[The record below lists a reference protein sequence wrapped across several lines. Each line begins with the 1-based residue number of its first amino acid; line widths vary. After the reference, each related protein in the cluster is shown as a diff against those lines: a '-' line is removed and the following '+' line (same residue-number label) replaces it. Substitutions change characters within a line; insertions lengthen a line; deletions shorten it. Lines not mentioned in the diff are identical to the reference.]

1 MFNLNKPTN
10 INKGG
15 PITMTG
21 VVYFSSNVHGS
32 LLSYITWPFTLKQ
45 NAGIHVLYSLLWAS
59 NAIASTLDTFQSFL
73 FWFVCL
79 LVYGSYFN
87 YLMVWFW
94 VSGEVLSDLPLISQY
109 LVSKHTQTQMGKTP
123 APVVMDHYIFQRN
136 NVSISHGRRNGYL
149 RGWYS

>member
-1 MFNLNKPTN
+1 MYTLVQMF
-10 INKGG
+10 
-15 PITMTG
+15 MA
-21 VVYFSSNVHGS
+21 S

-136 NVSISHGRRNGYL
+136 NVSISHGRRMDTYL
-149 RGWYS
+149 ADTVSQEYQQYSTDVE